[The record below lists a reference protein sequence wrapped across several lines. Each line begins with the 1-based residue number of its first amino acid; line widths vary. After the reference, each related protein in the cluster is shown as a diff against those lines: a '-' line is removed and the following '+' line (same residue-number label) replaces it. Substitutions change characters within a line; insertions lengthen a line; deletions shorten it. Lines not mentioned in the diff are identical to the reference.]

1 MTDPR
6 RPVMF
11 VVLLHKVGK
20 LGGSPGLADRGLGVG
35 GGDQLELAVTV
46 ATHLPL
52 GVQTLAV
59 SPDTVPALGTPDTQT
74 LLKIPWTEE
83 RSSANLY
90 VYLVLI

>member
-20 LGGSPGLADRGLGVG
+20 LRGRPVLAGRGLGVG

-52 GVQTLAV
+52 RVQTLAV

-74 LLKIPWTEE
+74 LL
-83 RSSANLY
+83 
-90 VYLVLI
+90 